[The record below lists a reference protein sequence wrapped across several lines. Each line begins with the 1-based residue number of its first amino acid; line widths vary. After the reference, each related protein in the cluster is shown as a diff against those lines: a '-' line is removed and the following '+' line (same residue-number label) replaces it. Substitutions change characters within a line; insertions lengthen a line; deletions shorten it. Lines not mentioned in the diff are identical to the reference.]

1 MIVYVHTCPNGK
13 RYVGQ
18 TVRGSN
24 KRWESGS
31 GYKTQL
37 FYRAILKYG
46 WNNINHTV
54 YEVNTK
60 QEMDYLEKYLISYY
74 NTTDPRYG
82 YNITSGGEGVSG
94 FKHSEESKKKMSV
107 SHSGLEPWNKG
118 LKTPEDVK
126 KKLSKA
132 KMGKHNTAL
141 QVAVVAVDSNGNEL
155 VFASVTDASKELHII
170 HQNISKCLKGTRKTA
185 GGYSWRYA

>member
-18 TVRGSN
+18 TIKESN

-46 WNNINHTV
+46 WDRINHTV

-60 QEMDYLEKYLISYY
+60 KEMDYLEKYLISYY
-74 NTTDPRYG
+74 NTTDPMYG
-82 YNITSGGEGVSG
+82 YNITKGGEGVSG
-94 FKHSEESKKKMSV
+94 FKHSEESKKKMSTK
-107 SHSGLEPWNKG
+107 HRGLEPWNKG
-118 LKTPEDVK
+118 FKTPEDVK
-126 KKLSKA
+126 KKLSIMKI
-132 KMGKHNTAL
+132 GKPNIAL
-141 QVAVVAVDSNGNEL
+141 QVPVIAVGSNGEEIT
-155 VFASVTDASKELHII
+155 FASITEASEELNIV